1 MTHGGHATKASL
13 CAHILDTH
21 SNLCYNAHIGG
32 AAMKKTYYQF
42 GPMLLPYNLLRLAFA
57 ALGIFMIVYGLAV
70 PSKDSLLAIV
80 TGAPIALFCGF
91 SYFADMCNRIILT
104 DTKMLITGQPL
115 PAYFKRQYRDEV
127 LYSDI
132 ANVTIIQSTKVSKKK
147 RVPNDHGGRY
157 IGTIYTYY
165 QIELKNGRKKW
176 FGITFFSKRQ
186 RMEMLSIINQKTGL
200 ASSYE
205 ALLEQMDHRLK

>member
-1 MTHGGHATKASL
+1 
-13 CAHILDTH
+13 
-21 SNLCYNAHIGG
+21 
-32 AAMKKTYYQF
+32 
-42 GPMLLPYNLLRLAFA
+42 MLLPYNLLRLAFA

-80 TGAPIALFCGF
+80 TGAPTALFCGF

-132 ANVTIIQSTKVSKKK
+132 ANVTIIQSTKGSKKK
-147 RVPNDHGGRY
+147 RVPNDQGGRD

-200 ASSYE
+200 TSSYE